1 MEFTPSQHKWDVML
15 KKKTSLFEVF
25 ASDNDVKMIDIKIS
39 SKSQQKNNDSTCKFV
54 DLHAMLQNIL
64 FLMIIDKYEIR

>member
-1 MEFTPSQHKWDVML
+1 MLCRIYAVEFTPSQHKCDVML

-39 SKSQQKNNDSTCKFV
+39 SKSPQKIMIV
-54 DLHAMLQNIL
+54 HASL
-64 FLMIIDKYEIR
+64 